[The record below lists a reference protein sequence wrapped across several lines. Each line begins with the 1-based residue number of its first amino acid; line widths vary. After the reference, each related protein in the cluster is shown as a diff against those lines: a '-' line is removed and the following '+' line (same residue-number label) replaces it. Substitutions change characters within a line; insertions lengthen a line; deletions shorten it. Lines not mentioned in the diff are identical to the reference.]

1 MSTINAREIVL
12 DCLLEILEKKQY
24 SHYVIKQVLDKYGY
38 LDKKERSFIKRVTE
52 GCIERCMELDYIL
65 DSFSKVPAKK
75 MKPLIRNLMRM
86 SVYQIFY
93 MDGTPDSAV
102 CNEAVKLAG
111 KRGFS
116 SLKGFVNGVLRNIA
130 RNKDKVA
137 YPSKEK
143 EFINYLSVTYS
154 MPLWIVKMWTE
165 RFDREKAEQIL
176 QGLLTERPVT
186 VRVEESLDHEKKESL
201 LNEMKEAGISYTQ
214 IKELPYAYELQNV
227 DRVEMI
233 PGFAEGLLMVQ
244 DAGSMAIIEAAD
256 IQKNQNIIDV
266 CGAPGGKAIHAAG
279 KMQNTGFVTVRDIS
293 ERKVGMM
300 EDNIVRSGYT
310 NIQAEAFDATVL
322 DKANV
327 EQADVVIAD
336 LPCSGLGVIGRKADI
351 KYRVQPEDVASIAAL
366 QKEILSVVWQYVKP
380 GGKLVYSTCTITE
393 EENEKNT
400 KWFLQNYP
408 FEKVTERLLIPGVD
422 GTDGFYMAVFVR
434 KLKNGKYAE

>member
-1 MSTINAREIVL
+1 MSTINTREIVL

-52 GCIERCMELDYIL
+52 GCIERCIELDYIL

-130 RNKDKVA
+130 RNKDAVA
-137 YPSKEK
+137 YPDKEK
-143 EFINYLSVTYS
+143 GLTAYLSVIYS
-154 MPLWIVKMWTE
+154 MPQWIVTLWTE
-165 RFDREKAEQIL
+165 RFGAEKAERIL

-186 VRVEESLDHEKKESL
+186 VRVEESLDREKKEQL
-201 LNEMKEAGISYTQ
+201 LKEMEEAGIAYTQ
-214 IKELPYAYELQNV
+214 VKDLPYAYELQNV

-244 DAGSMAIIEAAD
+244 DAGSMVIIEAAE

-300 EDNIVRSGYT
+300 EDNIARSGYT
-310 NIQAEAFDATVL
+310 NMKAEVFDATVS
-322 DKANV
+322 DEANI
-327 EQADVVIAD
+327 EKADVVIAD

-351 KYRVQPEDVASIAAL
+351 KYRVQPEDITSIAAL
-366 QKEILSVVWQYVKP
+366 QREILSVIWQYVKP
-380 GGKLVYSTCTITE
+380 GGKLVYSTCTLTE
-393 EENEKNT
+393 EENEQNAA
-400 KWFLQNYP
+400 WFEQQYP
-408 FEKVTERLLIPGVD
+408 FEKVKERMLIPGVD

-434 KLKNGKYAE
+434 K

>member
-1 MSTINAREIVL
+1 MSTINTREIVL

-52 GCIERCMELDYIL
+52 GCIERCIELDYIL

-130 RNKDKVA
+130 RNKETVVYPDKKQDMMH
-137 YPSKEK
+137 Y
-143 EFINYLSVTYS
+143 FSVTYS
-154 MPLWIVKMWTE
+154 MPEWIVKLWTE
-165 RFDREKAEQIL
+165 RFGAEKTEQIL

-186 VRVEESLDHEKKESL
+186 VRMEESMDLERKETL
-201 LNEMKEAGISYTQ
+201 LSEIKEAGITYTQ
-214 IKELPYAYELQNV
+214 VHDLPYAYELQNV

-310 NIQAEAFDATVL
+310 NMKAEVFDATVL
-322 DKANV
+322 DENNIEK
-327 EQADVVIAD
+327 ADVVIAD

-351 KYRVQPEDVASIAAL
+351 KYRVQPEDITSIAAL
-366 QKEILSVVWQYVKP
+366 QREILAVVWQYVKP
-380 GGKLVYSTCTITE
+380 GGKLVYSTCTLTE
-393 EENEKNT
+393 EENENNT
-400 KWFLQNYP
+400 RWFLGNHP
-408 FEKVTERLLIPGVD
+408 FTKVKERMLIPGID

-434 KLKNGKYAE
+434 K

>member
-1 MSTINAREIVL
+1 MSTINTREIVL

-52 GCIERCMELDYIL
+52 GCIERCIELDYIL

-130 RNKDKVA
+130 RNKDAVV
-137 YPSKEK
+137 YPDKK
-143 EFINYLSVTYS
+143 QDMMHYFSVTYS
-154 MPLWIVKMWTE
+154 MPEWIVKLWTE
-165 RFDREKAEQIL
+165 RFGADRTEQIL

-186 VRVEESLDHEKKESL
+186 VRMEESMDLERKETL
-201 LNEMKEAGISYTQ
+201 LSEIKEAGITYTQ
-214 IKELPYAYELQNV
+214 VHDLPYAYELQNV

-293 ERKVGMM
+293 ERKVGIM
-300 EDNIVRSGYT
+300 EGNIVRSGYT
-310 NIQAEAFDATVL
+310 NMKAEVFDATVL
-322 DKANV
+322 DEANV

-366 QKEILSVVWQYVKP
+366 QREILAVVWQYVKP
-380 GGKLVYSTCTITE
+380 GGKLVYSTCTLTE
-393 EENEKNT
+393 EENESNT
-400 KWFLQNYP
+400 RWFLENYP
-408 FEKVTERLLIPGVD
+408 FTKVKERMLIPGID

-434 KLKNGKYAE
+434 K

>member
-1 MSTINAREIVL
+1 MSTINTREIVL

-24 SHYVIKQVLDKYGY
+24 SHYVMKQVLDKYGY
-38 LDKKERSFIKRVTE
+38 LDKRERSFIKRVTE

-65 DSFSKVPAKK
+65 DSFSKVPVKK

-130 RNKDKVA
+130 RSKDKVV

-143 EFINYLSVTYS
+143 DFINYLSVTYS

-165 RFDREKAEQIL
+165 RFGREKTEQIL

-186 VRVEESLDHEKKESL
+186 VRVEESLNCEKKENL
-201 LNEMKEAGISYTQ
+201 LNEMKKAGISYAQ

-227 DRVEMI
+227 DRVELI

-293 ERKVGMM
+293 QRKVGMM
-300 EDNIVRSGYT
+300 EDNIARSGYT
-310 NIQAEAFDATVL
+310 NIKAEVFDATVL
-322 DKANV
+322 DKASV

-366 QKEILSVVWQYVKP
+366 QKEILSVVRQYVKP
-380 GGKLVYSTCTITE
+380 GGKLVYSTCTLTE
-393 EENEKNT
+393 EENETNT

-434 KLKNGKYAE
+434 K